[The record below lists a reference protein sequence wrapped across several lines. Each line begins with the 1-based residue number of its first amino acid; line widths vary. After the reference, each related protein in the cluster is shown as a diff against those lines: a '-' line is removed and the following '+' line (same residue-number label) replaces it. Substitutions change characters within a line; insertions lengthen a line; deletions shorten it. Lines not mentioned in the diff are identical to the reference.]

1 MSRRLAAVLVL
12 LLLSCSSSRDGL
24 GNPGQPSRAADESSL
39 LERARLLSSL
49 ALNEGQSHEMLSE
62 LTRVAPARLSGTPA
76 ADRAVE
82 WAEASMKRLG
92 LKNVRRERVM
102 VPRWIRG
109 DVASCSMILR
119 DSEEELDIAAL
130 GGSIATPEEGI
141 SGEVLMVRSFEELRR
156 KASRAEGKIIFFN
169 RPMPRAL
176 LNTFLAYRDAVPQRS
191 SGAAEAGRVGGS
203 FALVRSMTTRI
214 DDNPHT
220 GAMSYEDGVPMVPT
234 AAISTAD
241 ANRLAALITAGR
253 NPVLRIRLDCQS
265 MPDVESAN
273 VVGDLPGSSI
283 PEEIVLIGG
292 HLDSWDLGAGAHDD
306 GAGCVHSLEAV
317 RLIQAAGLRPRR
329 TIRVVLFMNEENGL
343 RGGRAYARDHA
354 QELFRHVAAI
364 ESDSGGFLPRG
375 FSCNASGAR
384 AEAIREIVDELDPL
398 GMGAYI
404 PGGGGADIAPMGPA
418 GVTLLGMVT
427 VSHRYFDYHHSAI
440 DNMDAVNERE
450 LALGAAAM
458 AYMASALAD
467 ANLPPEN

>member
-1 MSRRLAAVLVL
+1 
-12 LLLSCSSSRDGL
+12 
-24 GNPGQPSRAADESSL
+24 
-39 LERARLLSSL
+39 
-49 ALNEGQSHEMLSE
+49 LNEGQSYQMLEE
-62 LTRVAPARLSGTPA
+62 LTRVAPGRLSGTPA

-82 WAEASMKRLG
+82 WAEATMKRLG
-92 LKNVRRERVM
+92 LRNVRRERVM
-102 VPRWIRG
+102 VPRWVRG
-109 DVASCSMILR
+109 DVATCTLTVGN
-119 DSEEELDIAAL
+119 DQEELDIAAL
-130 GGSIATPEEGI
+130 GGSIATPEDGI
-141 SGEVLMVRSFEELRR
+141 IGEVLMVRSFEELQR
-156 KASRAEGKIIFFN
+156 KAAQAEGKIIFFN

-191 SGAAEAGRVGGS
+191 SGASEAGRVGGT
-203 FALVRSMTTRI
+203 FALVRSMTTRK

-220 GAMSYEDGVPMVPT
+220 GAMDYEDGVPMVPT
-234 AAISTAD
+234 AAISTEDAD
-241 ANRLAALITAGR
+241 TLAAHIAAGK
-253 NPVLRIRLDCQS
+253 NPLLRIRLDCRN

-273 VVGDLPGSSI
+273 VVGDLPGSEH
-283 PEEIVLIGG
+283 PEEIVVIGG

-343 RGGRAYARDHA
+343 RGGLAYAEDHA
-354 QELFRHVAAI
+354 AELHRHVAAI
-364 ESDSGGFLPRG
+364 ESDAGGFLPMG
-375 FSCNASGAR
+375 FSSNASGVR
-384 AEAIREIVDELDPL
+384 ADAIREIVDHLDPL

-418 GVTLLGMVT
+418 GVTLLGMIT

-440 DNMDAVNERE
+440 DNMAAVNERE

-467 ANLPPEN
+467 VDLPPAN